1 MCAGTGGLS
10 PGAECERMA
19 LIALDVAWRIEVVV
33 VARRDDLAGQQV
45 SDIETNDLSG
55 IIVCCGGFDALR
67 ESWDKTKVSSA
78 GNPHGAVECPDCNAA
93 PEEAVEFS
101 FEDFEVAAPF

>member
-1 MCAGTGGLS
+1 LS
-10 PGAECERMA
+10 PGAKREGVA
-19 LIALDVAWRIEVVV
+19 LVALDVAWRIEVVV

-45 SDIETNDLSG
+45 SNVETDDVSS

-78 GNPHGAVECPDCNAA
+78 CKPHGAVECPDCNAA

-101 FEDFEVAAPF
+101 FEDFEVAASC

>member
-1 MCAGTGGLS
+1 MD
-10 PGAECERMA
+10 
-19 LIALDVAWRIEVVV
+19 IARRLEVVV
-33 VARRDDLAGQQV
+33 IARSDVLVGQQIGNVETDDLG
-45 SDIETNDLSG
+45 S
-55 IIVCCGGFDALR
+55 IIVCCSGFDALR

-78 GNPHGAVECPDCNAA
+78 CKPHEAVECPDCNAA

>member
-33 VARRDDLAGQQV
+33 VARSDVFVRDQV
-45 SDIETNDLSG
+45 SDIETDNLGG
-55 IIVCCGGFDALR
+55 IIVSCSGFDALH
-67 ESWDKTKVSSA
+67 ESRNQTEIRSA
-78 GNPHGAVECPDCNAA
+78 HKSHEAIECPDCNAT

-101 FEDFEVAAPF
+101 FEYFEVAVAC